1 VKDQRPAPDG
11 RRLAASGRI
20 LVLAIPT
27 RPGLAPG
34 LNGFQQVVFMKSRHN
49 GTAVDLLPSDPQRG
63 STPFDDLGLA
73 VSCREPL
80 SHHTWLGIG
89 GEAGYFCEPV
99 DVEALSR
106 LVTRCHAQ
114 QIPFR
119 VIGGGSNILVPSSG
133 FLGLVVRLSAP
144 AFSRIDVERP
154 MLHVGAGAKLVH
166 AVSAAVQAGL
176 SGLETLVGIPGTVG
190 GALVGNAGGH
200 GGDIGECVREVSVML
215 PDGTTQTR
223 TGAQLAFESRWSN
236 LDDCII
242 ISCRFELDEEDPER
256 LTKRMQKQWIVSRS
270 EQPSG
275 TRSVAMMFKDPHGS
289 SAESLVVQAG
299 GRDLRVGEASV
310 YAAHANYIVAS
321 SKCPSD
327 DVRAL
332 IELVRAKVR
341 ERLGV
346 ELTPQIEVW

>member
-1 VKDQRPAPDG
+1 MDAGRPRRAEYPHRSLQRA
-11 RRLAASGRI
+11 R
-20 LVLAIPT
+20 T
-27 RPGLAPG
+27 GLG
-34 LNGFQQVVFMKSRHN
+34 VNDFQQVLSMKSRHN
-49 GTAVDLLPSDPQRG
+49 GTAVDVLPPDTQRG
-63 STPFDDLGLA
+63 GTPFDDLGLA

-99 DVEALSR
+99 DAEALSR
-106 LVTRCHAQ
+106 LVTRCHAER
-114 QIPFR
+114 IPFR
-119 VIGGGSNILVPSSG
+119 VIGGGSNILVPSAG
-133 FLGLVVRLSAP
+133 FPGLVVRLSAP

-154 MLHVGAGAKLVH
+154 MLRVGAGAKLVH

-215 PDGTTQTR
+215 PDGTTETR
-223 TGAQLAFESRWSN
+223 SGSQLAFESRWSN

-289 SAESLVVQAG
+289 SAESLIVQAG
-299 GRDLRVGEASV
+299 GRDLRVGEAAV
-310 YAAHANYIVAS
+310 YAAHANYMVAS

>member
-1 VKDQRPAPDG
+1 
-11 RRLAASGRI
+11 
-20 LVLAIPT
+20 
-27 RPGLAPG
+27 
-34 LNGFQQVVFMKSRHN
+34 MKSRST
-49 GTAVDLLPSDPQRG
+49 GAAVDATPSDAHRG
-63 STPFDDLGLA
+63 GTPFDDLGLA

-99 DVEALSR
+99 DVEALAR
-106 LVTRCHAQ
+106 VVARCHAQ
-114 QIPFR
+114 RIPLR
-119 VIGGGSNILVPSSG
+119 VIGGGSNILVPSTGFSG
-133 FLGLVVRLSAP
+133 MVVRLSAP
-144 AFSRIDVERP
+144 AFSTIEVERP
-154 MLHVGAGAKLVH
+154 MLHAGAGAKLVH
-166 AVSAAVQAGL
+166 VVSAAVQAGL

-215 PDGTTQTR
+215 PDGTTETR
-223 TGAQLAFESRWSN
+223 SGAKLAFEARWSN
-236 LDDCII
+236 LDDCIVI
-242 ISCRFELDEEDPER
+242 GCRLELDQEDPER

-275 TRSVAMMFKDPHGS
+275 TRTVAMMFKDPHGH

-299 GRDLRVGEASV
+299 GRDLRMGEAWV
-310 YAAHANYIVAS
+310 YAPHANYVVAAPN
-321 SKCPSD
+321 CPSD
-327 DVRAL
+327 DVRGL

>member
-1 VKDQRPAPDG
+1 
-11 RRLAASGRI
+11 
-20 LVLAIPT
+20 
-27 RPGLAPG
+27 
-34 LNGFQQVVFMKSRHN
+34 MKSHHN
-49 GTAVDLLPSDPQRG
+49 GTAVDALPSDAHRG
-63 STPFDDLGLA
+63 GTPFDDLGLA

-80 SHHTWLGIG
+80 SHHMWLGIG

-99 DVEALSR
+99 DIDALSR
-106 LVTRCHAQ
+106 LVSRCHSQ
-114 QIPFR
+114 RIPLR
-119 VIGGGSNILVPSSG
+119 VIGGGSNILVPSAG
-133 FLGLVVRLSAP
+133 FAGLVVRLSAP
-144 AFSRIDVERP
+144 AFSSIQVERP
-154 MLHVGAGAKLVH
+154 MLRAGAGAKLVH
-166 AVSAAVQAGL
+166 VVSAAVQAGL

-215 PDGTTQTR
+215 PDGTTETR
-223 TGAQLAFESRWSN
+223 TGAKLAFESRWSN
-236 LDDCII
+236 LDECII
-242 ISCRFELDEEDPER
+242 IGCKLELDEEDPER
-256 LTKRMQKQWIVSRS
+256 LTKRMQKQWIVARS

-275 TRSVAMMFKDPHGS
+275 TRSVAMMFKDPNGS

-310 YAAHANYIVAS
+310 YAPHANYVVAS